1 MYDLATL
8 DCLDFSL
15 PKFQRNKLHEQYAK
29 GDSIYAMYAG
39 YSEPRTGVYF
49 NKRLLNDAGIDPE
62 TIYDMQADGTWTW
75 DAFEEMM
82 AAVQRDIDNDG
93 VIDIYGLTLNEGNMT
108 TIAVFSN
115 NGSYIGKNDDGYF
128 YNLESPETLEALEW
142 TVDMFTKYDLPDPE
156 GAEWDYYKEA
166 FINGQAAFMVE
177 DEYAGTPG
185 NFLQDMEDEVEGL
198 KTRIANAEADIAD
211 IEKKQAE
218 LRHAIQ
224 EAGLLIEKYS
234 KQQDNVKNNREY
246 ESLGKEIEY
255 QSLEQQVCEK
265 RIGECERALAEKR
278 ALIDDTKARL
288 AIFEANL
295 EEKKKELEVII
306 EETAAAEEKFQ
317 AEKAELE
324 KKIDERMLVAY
335 NRVRGAAKN
344 HLAVVT
350 IEREAC
356 GGCFNQIPP
365 QRKLDIIQGKKIIV
379 CEYCGRILVNP
390 EYKNDYKTEEA

>member
-1 MYDLATL
+1 MRFFVQKKTLIQYITFDTGMATKKVKQTIVTPI
-8 DCLDFSL
+8 DEKETFVSV
-15 PKFQRNKLHEQYAK
+15 AK
-29 GDSIYAMYAG
+29 S
-39 YSEPRTGVYF
+39 V
-49 NKRLLNDAGIDPE
+49 NDADGITMDE
-62 TIYDMQADGTWTW
+62 KLRTLYQIQLKDTAIDKIHL
-75 DAFEEMM
+75 
-82 AAVQRDIDNDG
+82 QRG
-93 VIDIYGLTLNEGNMT
+93 ELP
-108 TIAVFSN
+108 
-115 NGSYIGKNDDGYF
+115 
-128 YNLESPETLEALEW
+128 LE
-142 TVDMFTKYDLPDPE
+142 V
-156 GAEWDYYKEA
+156 
-166 FINGQAAFMVE
+166 
-177 DEYAGTPG
+177 
-185 NFLQDMEDEVEGL
+185 QDMEDEVEGL